1 MFYENFKK
9 KLGKYKLK
17 EKSKYKYGINFRKK
31 ALWVIFSSSI
41 MVFSLYSFY
50 IYSLKNARFYI
61 IIGTVLF
68 LVAATFIKN
77 LLSYKL
83 EVDKENGKIVL
94 KKNEIKIDEIE
105 KATLKFI
112 TPPGQKYPEKCIDI
126 VTKERV
132 RIVVP
137 LIMANSIEF
146 TKVMETILQD
156 RFSIE

>member
-9 KLGKYKLK
+9 KLAKYELK
-17 EKSKYKYGINFRKK
+17 DKIKYKYGINLRKK
-31 ALWVIFSSSI
+31 ALWIIFSSSM

-50 IYSLKNARFYI
+50 IYSLKNATFYI
-61 IIGTVLF
+61 LVGTILF
-68 LVAATFIKN
+68 LAAATFMQN

-105 KATLKFI
+105 KATLKFT

-146 TKVMETILQD
+146 TKVMETILEE